1 MLQVYNAY
9 VNKIRTFP
17 VSKLRYLDDNIWFP
31 PPEDAQED
39 GLLAFGGDLS
49 EERLLVAYRSG
60 IFPWFEDE
68 LPWLEE
74 SLPLWWHPDPRFVLY
89 PKDLKISKSMR
100 KILEKSQFEFKV
112 NSDFEQVIRACQ
124 KINRKNQDGTWITN
138 SMVAA
143 YSRLHLSGYAFS
155 AEAWLDGKLVGG
167 LYGVLIGKVFFGES
181 MFSHASNASKF
192 AFIKWIKLLENKGI
206 ELIDCQMHT
215 PHLES
220 LGAVYVP
227 RKKFMDLLNQFIPP
241 LS

>member
-1 MLQVYNAY
+1 
-9 VNKIRTFP
+9 
-17 VSKLRYLDDNIWFP
+17 VSKLTHLDDKIWFP
-31 PPEDAQED
+31 PPEEAQED
-39 GLLAFGGDLS
+39 GLLAYGGDLS
-49 EERLLVAYRSG
+49 EERLLLAYRSG

-100 KILEKSQFEFKV
+100 KILEKGQFEFKV
-112 NSDFEQVIRACQ
+112 NSDFEQVIRSCQ
-124 KINRKNQDGTWITN
+124 KIERKDQDGTWITN
-138 SMVAA
+138 SMVEA
-143 YSRLHLSGYAFS
+143 YSNLHLSGYAFS

-167 LYGVLIGKVFFGES
+167 LYGVLMGKVFFGES

-192 AFIKWIKLLENKGI
+192 AFIHWVKLLESKGI

-220 LGAVYVP
+220 LGAAFVT
-227 RKKFMDLLNQFIPP
+227 RKKFMELLNQFIPQ
-241 LS
+241 LK